1 MGARVHPQLNRRAYV
16 RCTTNGRG
24 RYLRDI
30 IGRRHCTKGGHAVVA
45 EIFFPHLVTEVQLT
59 PLNDL
64 LQEIVRET
72 STEFV
77 NGRVVYEFLPVD
89 ENDEDVRDKL
99 LKRIVMILAGIE
111 FQSMEGLEAADL
123 EVTEDAEALLIGK
136 TFREFEK
143 FNVLPEY
150 QLPILDRAD
159 GLISDLRGDDGVR
172 KAVTEVADKLV
183 VSSPISG
190 SCVWQIVEGVCCSEL
205 LERMRAPL

>member
-1 MGARVHPQLNRRAYV
+1 MDRFTQLDVYYRDFLTWRSGGCAGPPPAEPAGIRSVHDEWERSLPARYHRATALHEGGARSCRRNILPAFGD
-16 RCTTNGRG
+16 RSA
-24 RYLRDI
+24 I
-30 IGRRHCTKGGHAVVA
+30 
-45 EIFFPHLVTEVQLT
+45 T

-183 VSSPISG
+183 V
-190 SCVWQIVEGVCCSEL
+190 
-205 LERMRAPL
+205 

>member
-1 MGARVHPQLNRRAYV
+1 MDRFTQLDVYYRDFLTWRSGGCAGPPPAEPAGIRSVHDEWERSLPARYHRA
-16 RCTTNGRG
+16 TA
-24 RYLRDI
+24 L
-30 IGRRHCTKGGHAVVA
+30 HKGGAHSCRRN
-45 EIFFPHLVTEVQLT
+45 IFPHLVTEVQLA

-72 STEFV
+72 GPEFV

-89 ENDEDVRDKL
+89 ENDEDVRDEL

-111 FQSMEGLEAADL
+111 FQSMEGLEAADWKWPRS
-123 EVTEDAEALLIGK
+123 EALLIGK

-159 GLISDLRGDDGVR
+159 GLISDLRGDD
-172 KAVTEVADKLV
+172 E
-183 VSSPISG
+183 SG
-190 SCVWQIVEGVCCSEL
+190 K
-205 LERMRAPL
+205 P